1 MNDSIPLYNSGKSM
15 GLTETDAIVLR
26 TIKLGEADKIATF
39 LTSQE
44 GVVRGVARGARRLK
58 SKYGASLEPFTL
70 IRLTFFEKEARELVS
85 ITQAEITRS
94 YFELTRD
101 DAVFVQ
107 LEYLAGLILE
117 FAPLRAPDERFYR
130 MLRACLEAL
139 AKSPGEVAWVSRYCE
154 VWTLKLAGFLPDL
167 AQCGTCRKPLSR
179 ESGGGALNSGSSV
192 ECQRCANARGI
203 AISPEALSLVNGAL
217 KTPPEGWSRE
227 AAVRDSQRAHEVA
240 KLLRTLIARAL
251 ERESAHRP
259 HDA

>member
-1 MNDSIPLYNSGKSM
+1 M

-26 TIKLGEADKIATF
+26 SIKLGEADKIATL

-58 SKYGASLEPFTL
+58 SRFGASLEPFTL

-85 ITQAEITRS
+85 ITRAEITQS
-94 YFELTRD
+94 YFGLTRD
-101 DAVFVQ
+101 DAVFVE

-139 AKSPGEVAWVSRYCE
+139 AKSPGEVTWISRYCE

-167 AQCGTCRKPLSR
+167 TRCETCRKPLNLER
-179 ESGGGALNSGSSV
+179 RGVALNSGSNF
-192 ECQRCANARGI
+192 ECQGCANARGI
-203 AISPEALSLVNGAL
+203 AVSQEALSLVGTAL

-227 AAVRDSQRAHEVA
+227 AAARDFRCAPEVRE
-240 KLLRTLIARAL
+240 LLRILIVRAL
-251 ERESAHRP
+251 EREPVLRP
-259 HDA
+259 RNA

>member
-1 MNDSIPLYNSGKSM
+1 M

-26 TIKLGEADKIATF
+26 SIKLGEADKIATL

-58 SKYGASLEPFTL
+58 SRFGASLEPFTL

-85 ITQAEITRS
+85 ITRAEIIQS
-94 YFELTRD
+94 YFGLTRD
-101 DAVFVQ
+101 DAVFFE

-139 AKSPGEVAWVSRYCE
+139 AKSPGGVTWVSRYCE

-167 AQCGTCRKPLSR
+167 TRCETCRKPLTR
-179 ESGGGALNSGSSV
+179 EQRGVALNSGSNF
-192 ECQRCANARGI
+192 ECHGCANARGI
-203 AISPEALSLVNGAL
+203 VVSQEALSLVNTAL
-217 KTPPEGWSRE
+217 KTPPEEWSRE
-227 AAVRDSQRAHEVA
+227 AAVRDFQCAPEVRE
-240 KLLRTLIARAL
+240 LLRILIVRAL
-251 ERESAHRP
+251 EREPVLRPRSA
-259 HDA
+259 

>member
-1 MNDSIPLYNSGKSM
+1 M

-26 TIKLGEADKIATF
+26 SIKLGEADKIATL

-58 SKYGASLEPFTL
+58 SKFGASLEPFTL
-70 IRLTFFEKEARELVS
+70 VRLTFFEKEARELVS

-94 YFELTRD
+94 YFDLTRD

-139 AKSPGEVAWVSRYCE
+139 AQSPGEVAWVSRYCE

-167 AQCGTCRKPLSR
+167 SKCETCREPLGGESGAGALTSGSTVECRRCADGRGMAISR
-179 ESGGGALNSGSSV
+179 EVLAL
-192 ECQRCANARGI
+192 
-203 AISPEALSLVNGAL
+203 LNGAL
-217 KTPPEGWSRE
+217 KTPPEGWSRRAAVKDSHGGHE
-227 AAVRDSQRAHEVA
+227 AANF
-240 KLLRTLIARAL
+240 LRVLISRAL
-251 ERESAHRP
+251 ERESVLRP
-259 HDA
+259 RGA

>member
-1 MNDSIPLYNSGKSM
+1 M

-26 TIKLGEADKIATF
+26 TIKLGEADKIATL
-39 LTSQE
+39 LTSDE

-58 SKYGASLEPFTL
+58 SKFGASLEPFTL

-94 YFELTRD
+94 YFDLTRD

-130 MLRACLEAL
+130 MLRACLDAL
-139 AKSPGEVAWVSRYCE
+139 AKSPGEVGRVSRYCE

-167 AQCGTCRKPLSR
+167 TQCGTCRKPLSR
-179 ESGGGALNSGSSV
+179 DSEGGALNSGSNF
-192 ECQRCANARGI
+192 ECHRCANAQGI
-203 AISPEALSLVNGAL
+203 AISREVLSLFNAAL
-217 KTPPEGWSRE
+217 KTPPDGWARE
-227 AAVRDSQRAHEVA
+227 AAVEGSQRAHEVA
-240 KLLRTLIARAL
+240 KLLRVLIARAL
-251 ERESAHRP
+251 ERESVLRTHKS
-259 HDA
+259 